1 MSKDKPYTSKTRAP
15 TGTIVASSPF
25 TEMPSPVRYVPQL
38 VASKLSAPSTINRS
52 SFPLSFFPFSLHFLL
67 SFIPT
72 ATSPKLAR
80 AASDPPPQATLAHFL
95 TFLHTV
101 ALHTAA
107 TKQTPSPHTDYKN
120 ERTITSSILSLLST

>member
-1 MSKDKPYTSKTRAP
+1 MSKDKPYTSKTRAT

-25 TEMPSPVRYVPQL
+25 TDMPSPVRYVPHP

-52 SFPLSFFPFSLHFLL
+52 SFPLSFFLSLYLPLESIH
-67 SFIPT
+67 T

-80 AASDPPPQATLAHFL
+80 AASDPPPQATLAHFP
-95 TFLHTV
+95 TSLHTV

-107 TKQTPSPHTDYKN
+107 TKQTPSPHTDYKD
-120 ERTITSSILSLLST
+120 EHTSTSSILSLLST